1 MLQRQGSLF
10 CLAGGWGGALESF
23 TPSRGLRQG
32 DLISLYLFIFCM
44 KYLGYLIEKKCLD
57 GVWKP
62 LKASRKNIG
71 ISHLFFADDLMLF
84 AKVDEESYEAI
95 LEVLN
100 NFCEESGQKVSL
112 EKSRVYFSPNVQ
124 AEFREETC
132 AKLGIQATTS
142 IGKYLGFPINHKG
155 APRNRLNFIAER
167 VMTKLSR
174 WKARFLSFAG
184 RSVLVKL
191 VMSVVPNYV
200 MQGTTL
206 LAHLCEKLDKINRD
220 FLLGTTSE
228 KKRMHLV
235 GWNKI
240 IKPKEKGDLGI
251 QATRAKNLALL
262 AKLN

>member
-10 CLAGGWGGALESF
+10 CLAGGWGGGALESF

-84 AKVDEESYEAI
+84 AKVDEESCEAI

-132 AKLGIQATTS
+132 AKLGIQAMTS

-184 RSVLVKL
+184 RSVLVKS

-206 LAHLCEKLDKINRD
+206 LAKISCWV
-220 FLLGTTSE
+220 LLV
-228 KKRMHLV
+228 KR
-235 GWNKI
+235 
-240 IKPKEKGDLGI
+240 KGCI
-251 QATRAKNLALL
+251 W
-262 AKLN
+262 